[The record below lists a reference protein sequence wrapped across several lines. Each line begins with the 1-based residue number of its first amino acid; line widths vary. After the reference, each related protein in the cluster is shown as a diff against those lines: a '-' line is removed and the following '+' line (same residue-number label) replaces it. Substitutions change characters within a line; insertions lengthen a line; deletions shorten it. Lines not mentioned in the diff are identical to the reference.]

1 MLHNF
6 LKTSFRNFL
15 RSLGY
20 TSINVLGLAVGLMTS
35 IFIFIW
41 VFDELSYDS
50 FHKGGDRLYQVLHN
64 FTYSDGNIQTFNSST
79 AALTDHVKP
88 QLTDVEH
95 IVRLDWGSEYLF
107 ETGGKS
113 LMMHGYWADTAF
125 FRIFTFPIIEGN
137 SATPLNGK
145 NDIAIS
151 KATAD
156 KFFRGQSAIGKIF
169 RVEDKYDMTVSAV
182 FENPPVNSTLQFDFI
197 MPFQNYLDERDW
209 LKQWGNSSIQTFVRL
224 REGADKASVE
234 KQMQEITKK
243 NCPECIQTSILHP
256 FDKLRLES
264 RYENGNL
271 AGGRI
276 EYVRAFTLVAVFILL
291 IACINFMNLATARS
305 ATRSKEV
312 GVRKVI
318 GAGRR
323 SLLIQFLGEA
333 MIIAFLSLFIAIA
346 LVQIFMPFFNS
357 VTAKQAHLDL
367 TDPRVAFALVGIT
380 LFAGLLAGS
389 YPAFFLSSFRP
400 AAALKS
406 APGSSLTG
414 AGLRKVLVI
423 FQFSL
428 SIILIV
434 GSIVIHTQIDFIRS
448 KNLGFDRENII
459 SFPIRK
465 GLEKDLQG
473 FKQEALQH
481 PGIVSLSTSGHNPFD
496 VQNSTTDP
504 SWPGKEDNNVVP
516 FKVIISDE
524 NFLNTLGIELL
535 DGRNFNGSKGD
546 TINYI
551 VNEAAAA
558 VMGLKDPVGTPLKMW
573 YGEGQIIG
581 VVKDFH
587 NADFRQ
593 QIEPLIITYYPLNTW
608 RIFAKLDPRNT
619 EQALAHLGRIHKK
632 FDPAYPFDFTFLD
645 ADFDNQY
652 RMEITT
658 GKIALVFTFMAI
670 FISCL
675 GLLGLASFTA
685 ERRTKEF
692 GVRKVLGA
700 TVANLIMLLCKD
712 FTKLVLIAIALS
724 FPIAYYLCLTF
735 LEQYVFHTQLNLW
748 VFVITG
754 VLILLLSLITVTIQ
768 SARATLRNP
777 ATSLRTE

>member
-1 MLHNF
+1 MLYNF
-6 LKTSFRNFL
+6 LKTSLRNAL
-15 RSLGY
+15 RSIGY

-41 VFDELSYDS
+41 VFDELSFDS
-50 FHKGGDRLYQVLHN
+50 FHKGGDRIYQVLNN
-64 FTYSDGNIQTFNSST
+64 FTYSDGSMQTFNSST
-79 AALTDHVKP
+79 AALSEHVKP
-88 QLTDVEH
+88 QLSDVEH

-107 ETGGKS
+107 EHGGKS
-113 LMMHGYWADTAF
+113 MTLRGYWADTAF
-125 FRIFTFPIIEGN
+125 FNAFTFPIVEGN
-137 SATPLNGK
+137 RSTPLNGK

-151 KATAD
+151 QKTAE
-156 KFFRGQSAIGKIF
+156 KFFNGENPIGKTF
-169 RVEDKYDMTVSAV
+169 RIEDRYDMTVSAV
-182 FENPPVNSTLQFDFI
+182 FKNPPVNSTLQFDFV
-197 MPFQNYLDERDW
+197 MPFQIYLQERGW
-209 LKQWGNSSIQTFVRL
+209 LKEWGNSSIQTFVSL
-224 REGADKASVE
+224 REGADKALVE
-234 KQMQEITKK
+234 KQLQEITKK
-243 NCPECIQTSILHP
+243 NCSDCIQASVLHRL
-256 FDKLRLES
+256 DKLRLES
-264 RYENGNL
+264 RYENGKL

-318 GAGRR
+318 GAGRK
-323 SLLIQFLGEA
+323 SLVMQFLGEA
-333 MIIAFLSLFIAIA
+333 MIIALLSLFIAIA
-346 LVQIFMPFFNS
+346 LVQIFMPFFNGI
-357 VTAKQAHLDL
+357 TAKQAQLDL
-367 TDPRVAFALVGIT
+367 SDPRVTFALLGIT
-380 LFAGLLAGS
+380 IFAGLLAGS

-400 AAALKS
+400 ALALKS
-406 APGSSLTG
+406 APSSLSG
-414 AGLRKVLVI
+414 AGLRKVLVV

-434 GSIVIHTQIDFIRS
+434 GSMVIHSQIDFIRS
-448 KNLGFDRENII
+448 KHLGFDRENII

-465 GLEKDLQG
+465 GLEKDLEG

-504 SWPGKEDNNVVP
+504 VWPGKSEDNVVP

-524 NFLNTLGIELL
+524 NFLETLGIELL
-535 DGRNFNGSKGD
+535 DGRNFNGSKAD

-558 VMGLKDPVGTPLKMW
+558 VMGLNDPVGTPLKMW
-573 YGEGQIIG
+573 FGEGQIIG
-581 VVKDFH
+581 LVKDFH

-608 RIFAKLDPRNT
+608 RIFARLDPKST

-645 ADFDNQY
+645 ADYDNQY

-658 GKIALVFTFMAI
+658 GKLALVFTVMAI

-700 TVANLIMLLCKD
+700 SVANLIMLLCKD
-712 FTKLVLIAIALS
+712 FTKLVLIAIVLS
-724 FPIAYYLCLTF
+724 FPIAYYLGLAF
-735 LEQYVFHTQLNLW
+735 LEQYVFHTQLNVW
-748 VFVITG
+748 AFVITG
-754 VLILLLSLITVTIQ
+754 VLILVLSLVIVTFQ
-768 SARATLRNP
+768 SARATLRKP
-777 ATSLRTE
+777 ASSLRTE